1 MREEELDTETET
13 YEHIPWSQLT
23 LTAESND
30 RGRWMYAAAALLIV
44 AAIAAVIAR
53 LVWQPEVAVA
63 TPSTIPTA
71 PAVQA
76 PETVVTTG
84 LLSEADLMAAS
95 PPLGIEQRVSAA
107 AERFIRRWLGG
118 TGERWGYVEWA
129 AVESTEDLAEGRF
142 RVRLLMQVLSG
153 SDEGTV
159 RLPVEAVELTMKVA
173 GDEVSVID
181 LPAPVAVSQLDVDQ
195 PVTVADDAPAAVVAG
210 ALSAVE
216 PWGEGRVVSSGLVGD
231 RWRIEVAVQST
242 DGLVRVVAVWLTP
255 DGARTDP
262 G

>member
-23 LTAESND
+23 LTTESTG
-30 RGRWMYAAAALLIV
+30 RGRWMYALAALLTV
-44 AAIAAVIAR
+44 AAIAAVVAR
-53 LVWQPEVAVA
+53 LVWQPEVAAA
-63 TPSTIPTA
+63 TPSTLPPP
-71 PAVQA
+71 PAILV
-76 PETVVTTG
+76 PETVVPAG

-107 AERFIRRWLGG
+107 AERFVRRWLGE

-129 AVESTEDLAEGRF
+129 VVESTEDLGEGRF
-142 RVRLLMQVLSG
+142 RVQLLMQVLSG

-159 RLPVEAVELTMKVA
+159 RLPVEAVELTVKVA

-181 LPAPVAVSQLDVDQ
+181 LPAPLAASRLDVDQ
-195 PVTVADDAPAAVVAG
+195 PVMVADDAPPVVISG

-231 RWRIEVAVQST
+231 RWRVEVAVESA
-242 DGLVRVVAVWLTP
+242 DGLVRTVAMWLTP
-255 DGARTDP
+255 DGERTDP